1 MADQP
6 TRNEEQAIQEQNEI
20 NQGTTTTI
28 TARVPYHLKARL
40 YDLSERSKINLSAY
54 VATRLYKYVQGEIV
68 DADQV
73 PDRTEEVEQLQQQLE
88 SESSLHK
95 QAVQDAEEYRKERDR
110 LQKKLEEHGQ
120 RPTQNHVEKLQK
132 QLEEYK
138 QRPTQNQYD
147 KLQKQLEEYKQRPTL
162 NQYDKL
168 ENELDNAN
176 TKIDKLTNQLEE
188 IEERLEAANQWIG
201 SNTGGF
207 LGLEYPGEF

>member
-1 MADQP
+1 
-6 TRNEEQAIQEQNEI
+6 
-20 NQGTTTTI
+20 
-28 TARVPYHLKARL
+28 VPYHLKARL
-40 YDLSERSKINLSAY
+40 YDLSEQAKINLSAY

-95 QAVQDAEEYRKERDR
+95 QAVQDAEKYRKERDR

-120 RPTQNHVEKLQK
+120 RPTQNYVEKLQK

-168 ENELDNAN
+168 ESELDNAN
-176 TKIDKLTNQLEE
+176 TKIDRLSNQLKEME
-188 IEERLEAANQWIG
+188 QTLTEMQYYINRHAA
-201 SNTGGF
+201 
-207 LGLEYPGEF
+207 GLFRKPHQFVEGVPINPDDEDED